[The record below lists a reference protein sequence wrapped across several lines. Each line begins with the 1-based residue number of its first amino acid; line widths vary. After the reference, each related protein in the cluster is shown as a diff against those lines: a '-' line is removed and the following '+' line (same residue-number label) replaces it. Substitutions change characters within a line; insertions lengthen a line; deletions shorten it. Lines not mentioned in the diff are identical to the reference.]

1 MSSIVQVFDSKT
13 LRSTVYD
20 GDTNLWNDK
29 NLLTV
34 LFESIARLNPLSL
47 LRFNL
52 IELRRAVGQ

>member
-1 MSSIVQVFDSKT
+1 MSSIVQVFDSKP